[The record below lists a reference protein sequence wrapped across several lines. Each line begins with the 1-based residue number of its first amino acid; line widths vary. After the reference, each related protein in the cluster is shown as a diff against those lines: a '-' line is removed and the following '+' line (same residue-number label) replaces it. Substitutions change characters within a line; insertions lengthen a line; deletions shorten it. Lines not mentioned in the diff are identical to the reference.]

1 MCIVNP
7 TKSGSVRP
15 IVIGGIDI
23 IINHVEKDANIMR
36 AKDKQEDQPTQE
48 IEGMDFDRELS
59 DSNVLLIDEIKSSD
73 FGEKKQ
79 FDPI

>member
-1 MCIVNP
+1 
-7 TKSGSVRP
+7 
-15 IVIGGIDI
+15 
-23 IINHVEKDANIMR
+23 MR